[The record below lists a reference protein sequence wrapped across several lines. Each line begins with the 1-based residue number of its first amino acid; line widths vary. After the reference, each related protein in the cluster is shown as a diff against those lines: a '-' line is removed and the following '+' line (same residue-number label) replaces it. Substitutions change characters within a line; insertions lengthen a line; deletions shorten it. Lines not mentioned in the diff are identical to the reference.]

1 MATIDGVLRV
11 RASSTDIGSPR
22 AAKAWHSPQRR
33 SPGSVIIGEMVRI
46 FGGGDETAKLARR
59 PEALAA
65 SLGVR
70 PKEGL
75 EWLGR
80 APDGRLGLLARLL
93 LGAGGLLV
101 FRLGRIRLT
110 VEGREHLP
118 QSGYLVAAAL
128 HRGWIDPL
136 VVIRALPAEPRP
148 WFIGSGP
155 STFDRRWKE
164 TLLRRVGGILPVW
177 RGGVSVDEHVAATR
191 AVVDAGCP
199 YVIFIEGGTAG
210 PPDRLHRVRSG
221 VGLAALRLDGMPIV
235 PFALAGSDDLYR
247 GKRIG
252 ARIGPPITAAELLGD
267 AMPARPP
274 EPGSREELRL
284 ARLVTERLAERIE
297 AAVAEM
303 YPGTVDPPE
312 AARPW
317 RWLRRLF

>member
-1 MATIDGVLRV
+1 
-11 RASSTDIGSPR
+11 
-22 AAKAWHSPQRR
+22 
-33 SPGSVIIGEMVRI
+33 MVRI
-46 FGGGDETAKLARR
+46 FGGGDETARRAKR

-65 SLGVR
+65 SLGTW

-80 APDGRLGLLARLL
+80 APDGRLGPLARLL
-93 LGAGGLLV
+93 LGAGGLLI
-101 FRLGRIRLT
+101 FRLGRIRLA

-118 QSGYLVAAAL
+118 QGGYLLAAAL

-164 TLLRRVGGILPVW
+164 ALLRRVGGILPVW

-199 YVIFIEGGTAG
+199 YVVFIEGGVAG
-210 PPDRLHRVRSG
+210 PPDRLGRVRSG
-221 VGLAALRLDGMPIV
+221 IGLAALRLRDTPIV

-252 ARIGPPITAAELLGD
+252 ARIGPPVTAAELLGD
-267 AMPARPP
+267 AMPARSP

-284 ARLVTERLAERIE
+284 ARVVAERLAEHIE
-297 AAVAEM
+297 AAVVEM

-312 AARPW
+312 SARPW

>member
-80 APDGRLGLLARLL
+80 APDGRLSMLARLL
-93 LGAGGLLV
+93 LGAGGLLL

-118 QSGYLVAAAL
+118 ESGYLVAAAL

>member
-1 MATIDGVLRV
+1 
-11 RASSTDIGSPR
+11 
-22 AAKAWHSPQRR
+22 
-33 SPGSVIIGEMVRI
+33 MVRI
-46 FGGGDETAKLARR
+46 FGGGEETVKLAKR

-65 SLGVR
+65 SLGTR

-80 APDGRLGLLARLL
+80 SPDGRLGPLARLL
-93 LGAGGLLV
+93 LGAGGLLL
-101 FRLGRIRLT
+101 FRLGRIRLA
-110 VEGREHLP
+110 VDGREHLP
-118 QSGYLVAAAL
+118 KGGYLLAAAL

-164 TLLRRVGGILPVW
+164 ALLQRVGGILPVW
-177 RGGVSVDEHVAATR
+177 RGGVGIDEHVAATR

-199 YVIFIEGGTAG
+199 YVVFIEGGVAG
-210 PPDRLHRVRSG
+210 PPDRLGRVRSG
-221 VGLAALRLDGMPIV
+221 IGLAALRLHDTPVV

-252 ARIGPPITAAELLGD
+252 ARIGSPVTAAGLLGD
-267 AMPARPP
+267 AMPAGPP

-312 AARPW
+312 APRPW

>member
-1 MATIDGVLRV
+1 MLGEVKERATIRDVASRAGVSSATVSYVINGKGGVGTETRERV
-11 RASSTDIGSPR
+11 L
-22 AAKAWHSPQRR
+22 AAAAELGFRP
-33 SPGSVIIGEMVRI
+33 
-46 FGGGDETAKLARR
+46 DAAARR
-59 PEALAA
+59 LATRRTGLVAVVVGNGCGHPGLTLTFFGRVLEAI
-65 SLGVR
+65 SR
-70 PKEGL
+70 
-75 EWLGR
+75 
-80 APDGRLGLLARLL
+80 
-93 LGAGGLLV
+93 
-101 FRLGRIRLT
+101 
-110 VEGREHLP
+110 HLP
-118 QSGYLVAAAL
+118 ESGYLVAAAL